1 MKTPLHFIIID
12 DDTVNN
18 FLCQRVIQV
27 LFPNTLIKFFTQPE
41 IALTK
46 IVEEYQGGYEKES
59 IVIFLDINMPQLDGW
74 TFLEKF
80 KMLGDQIQEQ
90 FLIYLLSSSID
101 QSDREK
107 AVANPKVAGFISKPL
122 VVKELQQLFS
132 IN

>member
-1 MKTPLHFIIID
+1 MKTPLQFIIID

-46 IVEEYQGGYEKES
+46 IVEEYQGGYERES
-59 IVIFLDINMPQLDGW
+59 IIIFLDINMPQLDGW

-132 IN
+132 TR

>member
-1 MKTPLHFIIID
+1 MKTPIQFIIID

-27 LFPNTLIKFFTQPE
+27 LFPNTPIKFFTQPE

-46 IVEEYQGGYEKES
+46 IVEEYKSGFEKES
-59 IVIFLDINMPQLDGW
+59 IVVFLDINMPQLDGW

-80 KMLGDQIQEQ
+80 KMLDKRIQEQ
-90 FLIYLLSSSID
+90 FQIYLLSSSID

-107 AVANPKVAGFISKPL
+107 AVANSKVAGFISKPL

-132 IN
+132 IS

>member
-1 MKTPLHFIIID
+1 MKTPLQFIIID

-122 VVKELQQLFS
+122 VVKELQQLF
-132 IN
+132 

>member
-1 MKTPLHFIIID
+1 MKTPLQFIIID